1 MNYTTYLF
9 DFDYTLADS
18 SRGIVTCFRNVLTRH
33 GYTEVTDDD
42 IKRTIGK
49 TLEDSFSILTGVT
62 DAGQLAGF
70 KAEYRKEAD
79 THMTVN
85 TVLFLETKSVLTA
98 LKDSGARIG
107 IISTKYRFRI
117 KELLDQHFPE
127 DFMDIIVG
135 GEDVKAA
142 KPSPEGLLL
151 AIKRLHVSKA
161 ETLYIGD
168 STVDAETAQAAGVDF
183 AGVTHGVTTAK
194 ELEKYP
200 HRKIMNT
207 LEELLAVQEEYPSI
221 FKIENPIRPENAHA
235 TSPRKQKRISVWQIL
250 LLVTL
255 FWLAIEELDMTDD
268 SNFFSV
274 VFILTLWGILQKRR
288 ILPNKAKTFIDSW
301 WHPCAVRL
309 RAFHIKLI
317 QGRKT
322 PPAGNETCTCLNCGS
337 TYTGNYCNRCGQSR
351 NTPRYRLSNALK
363 NIAGGFFNI
372 DNGFG
377 RTLLELLYRPGY
389 MIRDFIGGKRVEY
402 FRPFQ
407 TLFILAA
414 LYIMAVQ
421 LVDPEALSK
430 KEKTEKTEQTDK
442 EEIIAAKEK
451 LTKKMEKTYSKEEKR
466 ALAITIKS
474 LEKSLNKLEEKN
486 DSTSATQVSEQN
498 SDDGDLIDEFVNDTS
513 EVGDR
518 LEKVFQN
525 SPFLMKV
532 WNLMK
537 SWGHGNKAFR
547 IIATL
552 PLFALATQ
560 LAFRRR
566 KYKLNYNT
574 TEHVFIQAY
583 IACQI
588 LLLSIIVLPFN
599 GYAKVDDLY
608 ELPLWLIFVLFCWDY
623 KQLYRC
629 TWWRSFWRTILML
642 TYSLVLL
649 VIFACLVMAL
659 MLAGIYVLKF
669 IL

>member
-1 MNYTTYLF
+1 M
-9 DFDYTLADS
+9 S
-18 SRGIVTCFRNVLTRH
+18 
-33 GYTEVTDDD
+33 
-42 IKRTIGK
+42 
-49 TLEDSFSILTGVT
+49 
-62 DAGQLAGF
+62 
-70 KAEYRKEAD
+70 
-79 THMTVN
+79 
-85 TVLFLETKSVLTA
+85 
-98 LKDSGARIG
+98 
-107 IISTKYRFRI
+107 
-117 KELLDQHFPE
+117 
-127 DFMDIIVG
+127 
-135 GEDVKAA
+135 
-142 KPSPEGLLL
+142 
-151 AIKRLHVSKA
+151 
-161 ETLYIGD
+161 
-168 STVDAETAQAAGVDF
+168 
-183 AGVTHGVTTAK
+183 
-194 ELEKYP
+194 
-200 HRKIMNT
+200 T
-207 LEELLAVQEEYPSI
+207 LEELLAVQEEHPSI
-221 FKIENPIRPENAHA
+221 FKIESPIRPENMYA
-235 TSPRKQKRISVWQIL
+235 TSPRKQKRINAWQIL
-250 LLVTL
+250 LLLTL
-255 FWLAIEELDMTDD
+255 FWLAIEELDITDD
-268 SNFFSV
+268 SNFFPV

-288 ILPNKAKTFIDSW
+288 ILPNKARTFIDSW
-301 WHPCAVRL
+301 WHPYAVRL

-322 PPAGNETCTCLNCGS
+322 PPAGTETCTCLNCGT

-389 MIRDFIGGKRVEY
+389 MIRDFIGGKRIEY

-430 KEKTEKTEQTDK
+430 KAKTEKTEQTDK

-451 LTKKMEKTYSKEEKR
+451 LTQKMEKTYSKEEKR

-486 DSTSATQVSEQN
+486 DSTSATQVSESN

-537 SWGHGNKAFR
+537 SWGTRKQSIPHHCHTDLCLHLLPNLPSDAGN
-547 IIATL
+547 I
-552 PLFALATQ
+552 
-560 LAFRRR
+560 
-566 KYKLNYNT
+566 KLNYNT

-599 GYAKVDDLY
+599 GYAKVDDLMSCLY
-608 ELPLWLIFVLFCWDY
+608 GLFRPILLGLQTIVPLHLVEKLLAHYPHADLQSCATRHICMPRHGTNAGRYL
-623 KQLYRC
+623 C
-629 TWWRSFWRTILML
+629 TEIH
-642 TYSLVLL
+642 LVTTS
-649 VIFACLVMAL
+649 IPT
-659 MLAGIYVLKF
+659 
-669 IL
+669 